1 MAQTETSTA
10 QTETLLS
17 DYINFNEQ
25 NASLSGDELISKEL
39 TFCAAAAVSR
49 LCDEQ
54 ENDINID
61 DCLQQREEFKFI
73 RELDLISAVYATA
86 PVGKQKEIK
95 STPPI
100 LAWSDRLQ
108 TVFLGISC
116 TRDMNDSK
124 LNLNVRAQA
133 ADAVGSRFYQGLIDR
148 SGEFVP
154 LIESLMRQYKL
165 VVCGH
170 SFGGA
175 LATASS
181 YLAVFDLQSVPNAWE
196 ESQSGISVITF
207 GSPSCHFAE
216 PQGTSTSWKM
226 HLSRNFHHIINPHD
240 YVPFALNDAS
250 RKFKQNLN
258 VIRTPLETISPIIK
272 MFWPIFE
279 NCLDFL
285 LEKKGKFC
293 HFGCMYSIATEVP
306 GIQNCL
312 QIRTVDDLP
321 QIPGPREVD
330 EHHKM
335 SHYFH
340 CVKGSIGARLP
351 QEALSESHRDIH
363 SDGFPSMILPM
374 PATVTD
380 CSCVVENDRLTVSFN
395 VNTAIIQYLLR
406 EAFFMKGE
414 KEISLTIIGC
424 IQHPEDHCQASVL
437 LEYKTEDNKAFEHV
451 GKASVAL
458 QQGITLRDIFGR
470 STLVRVG
477 SVKHLSLDKASQPET
492 FESIRLAM
500 VRALVAQTS
509 KVQSIRTQDA
519 SLNAD
524 TPGGVTELDEKVKFV
539 VDRIDSLV
547 SDSSPHLVVKQ
558 MGHAFAILKA
568 LWPRDFET
576 DQDHIV
582 SVPGQWEIDET
593 DTGLL
598 RDVPVDCPRVLR
610 ELITNM
616 FENQRGSTITQAGA
630 SLKAWTTAKRPT
642 LTQQFANVP
651 TLAHALK
658 TFSHDLY
665 HRSTDSSKR
674 TEQATSQFQD
684 VMGVIQFCHLIIITQ
699 LDAPYEWYCR
709 STEGRQKTSAAL
721 GILPSYLSW
730 SSAPALLEAVGLS
743 ALSVS
748 SLALAGSLSAMYY
761 SYRIFNHFLH
771 LHSEYLDL
779 SFPGVL
785 AATLQ
790 ALGPPPAKPGDMVEK
805 TLLNHLEEDALTS
818 RTLETLEKLRLKLEK
833 GLENYPGA
841 KENQWSIIP
850 DYFWAKWI
858 FTVAQVAQLR
868 IQLLDKIC
876 IGVQGST
883 EAGKS
888 QMLTVLTGASKNHFK
903 PGSSSLCRTLG
914 IQSYNSSELGAIFL
928 DSPGFDDQIPQ
939 IKYMADVFQEL
950 FAIVIIVI
958 PMERTRSEAMESA
971 LRIAVKSLL
980 NRDDKRP
987 LRILLSQADGLD
999 FHRNNKEVFRATLS
1013 DVKEQFMSRLR
1024 KDVGENFTSFRQQ
1037 KFGDGIICVPETL
1050 EDIVKPFSTHAQM
1063 DLDGTRALGDCGSK
1077 YSCKIERA
1085 SHFENLCELADAGEI
1100 WDIESLRSWL
1110 RGLSPNSVPMS
1121 NGRVRE
1127 YRD

>member
-1 MAQTETSTA
+1 MA

-17 DYINFNEQ
+17 DYINFNDQ
-25 NASLSGDELISKEL
+25 NVGLSGQELINKEL
-39 TFCAAAAVSR
+39 TFCAAAAVSC

-54 ENDINID
+54 EKGIDID
-61 DCLQQREEFKFI
+61 ECLQQKEEFKFVK
-73 RELDLISAVYATA
+73 ELNLISEVYNTA
-86 PVGKQKEIK
+86 PISKQKEIK

-116 TRDMNDSK
+116 TRDMNDPK

-148 SGEFVP
+148 GREFVP
-154 LIESLMRQYKL
+154 LIEWLTRQYKL

-181 YLAVFDLQSVPNAWE
+181 YLAVFDHQSVPNVWE
-196 ESQSGISVITF
+196 DSQHGISVITF

-226 HLSRNFHHIINPHD
+226 HLSRNFHHVINPHD

-250 RKFKQNLN
+250 RRFKQNLN
-258 VIRTPLETISPIIK
+258 VIKTPLETISPTIK

-293 HFGCMYSIATEVP
+293 HFGCMYSIATETP

-312 QIRTVDDLP
+312 QIRSADNLP

-351 QEALSESHRDIH
+351 QETLSESHRDI
-363 SDGFPSMILPM
+363 DPEEFPSMILPM
-374 PATVTD
+374 PATVTN

-395 VNTAIIQYLLR
+395 VNTAIIQYLLS
-406 EAFFMKGE
+406 EAFFMKGRS
-414 KEISLTIIGC
+414 EIPLTVIGC
-424 IQHPEDHCQASVL
+424 IQHPEDHCQASVV
-437 LEYKTEDNKAFEHV
+437 LEYRIEDNKVFDHV
-451 GKASVAL
+451 GKASIAL
-458 QQGITLRDIFGR
+458 QQGITLRDIFSR
-470 STLVRVG
+470 STSVRVG
-477 SVKHLSLDKASQPET
+477 SVKHLSLDKASQPEI

-519 SLNAD
+519 SINAD
-524 TPGGVTELDEKVKFV
+524 TPGDVIELDEKVRAV

-547 SDSSPHLVVKQ
+547 SDASPHLFVKQ
-558 MGHAFAILKA
+558 MGHAFEILKA

-576 DQDHIV
+576 DQDYIV
-582 SVPGQWEIDET
+582 SVPGQWEIDES

-616 FENQRGSTITQAGA
+616 FKNQKGSTITQAGA
-630 SLKAWTTAKRPT
+630 SLKAWTHAKRPT

-651 TLAHALK
+651 TLVGALK

-665 HRSTDSSKR
+665 HRPTDSSKR
-674 TEQATSQFQD
+674 TEQAISQFQD
-684 VMGVIQFCHLIIITQ
+684 VMGVIQLCHLVIITQ
-699 LDAPYEWYCR
+699 LDAPYEWYCK
-709 STEGRQKTSAAL
+709 STEGRKKTSAAL

-730 SSAPALLEAVGLS
+730 SSAPALLETVGLS

-748 SLALAGSLSAMYY
+748 SLAVAGGMSAMYY
-761 SYRIFNHFLH
+761 SYRIINHLLH

-790 ALGPPPAKPGDMVEK
+790 ALGLPPAKPGHMIEK

-818 RTLETLEKLRLKLEK
+818 RTPETLEKWRVKLEK
-833 GLENYPGA
+833 GLENYPGV

-850 DYFWAKWI
+850 DYFWAKWL
-858 FTVAQVAQLR
+858 FTVTEVAQLR

-928 DSPGFDDQIPQ
+928 DSPGFDDQKPQ
-939 IKYMADVFQEL
+939 IRYMADVYQEL
-950 FAIVIIVI
+950 LAIVIIVI
-958 PMERTRSEAMESA
+958 PMERTRSEATESA

-987 LRILLSQADGLD
+987 LRILLSQADKLD
-999 FHRNNKEVFRATLS
+999 FHRKNKEVFKATLS
-1013 DVKEQFMSRLR
+1013 DVKDQFMLKLR
-1024 KDVGENFTSFRQQ
+1024 REVGENFTTFRQQ
-1037 KFGDGIICVPETL
+1037 RFGDGIVCVPETL

-1063 DLDGTRALGDCGSK
+1063 DLDGIRALADCGSK

-1110 RGLSPNSVPMS
+1110 RDLSPKSVPIS
-1121 NGRVRE
+1121 NGRVRK
-1127 YRD
+1127 YCD